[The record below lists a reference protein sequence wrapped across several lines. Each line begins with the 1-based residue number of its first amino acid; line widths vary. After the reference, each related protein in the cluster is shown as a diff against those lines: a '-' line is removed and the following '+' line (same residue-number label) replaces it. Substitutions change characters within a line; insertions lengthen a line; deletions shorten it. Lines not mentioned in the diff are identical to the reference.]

1 MVSLSICVCFLS
13 LDAEVVTWGDSNWG
27 GDSSVSDDLENITR
41 LYSNEAA
48 FAAVKSDGTVVT
60 WGNDSFG
67 GDSSGVSAE
76 LININEIFS
85 TQIAFAA
92 LKDDKTVVT

>member
-1 MVSLSICVCFLS
+1 M
-13 LDAEVVTWGDSNWG
+13 
-27 GDSSVSDDLENITR
+27 